1 MLRSEHSLSYS
12 FDVSLTSRAAKV
24 SVRAR
29 PLSVE
34 DRQSSIISAV
44 LPLLLARGRDV
55 TSKQIAEAAGI
66 AEGTVFRAFGD
77 KDSLID
83 AAIARILDPEPLR
96 RGLKAIPAELPLND
110 KVYKSVVLMQNWFGD
125 VVRVMASVES
135 AKRPKHEHRH
145 DFVDIV
151 STMLAP
157 DLELLNVSPA
167 QTAQLI
173 RLVSFASAVPHLND
187 TARLSSQELT
197 DLVLYGIAGQRPT
210 PATESQD

>member
-1 MLRSEHSLSYS
+1 M
-12 FDVSLTSRAAKV
+12 SLTSRAAKV